1 MNTSVV
7 REELLRMAEDSLTV
21 SCHAVPV
28 WHIPGFYF
36 DTDGHLTAKRL
47 MEIDAQAAYTTA
59 LAYRLTGKSVYADK
73 ALELIQGWAAIN
85 LEITDKDG
93 PLVSAYLGAGLLQ
106 AAEWIKAYP
115 EWKKE
120 KQEKFFHWTNNV
132 LLPRWDQIP
141 LRNNWWSWSLYAQLL
156 LYRFFDDKASFA
168 EEVANLKEHIDSSL
182 SLTGFIP
189 EETTR
194 GTNAIWYHYFALA
207 PLTAAAKQVLDA
219 TGEDLFHWTSPGGKS
234 IKKALDTLFYYVDGH
249 AEEWPYEQGQN
260 FPSPLTPQCW
270 PLDLFEAMSR
280 IYEDTEY
287 DRFVSSYRPIIG
299 NMNRNSG
306 YFQSY
311 AWVFPALL

>member
-1 MNTSVV
+1 MNHAAV
-7 REELLRMAEDSLTV
+7 RDELLRMAKDSLTI

-36 DTDGHLTAKRL
+36 DTDSHLAAKRL
-47 MEIDAQAAYTTA
+47 METDVQAAYTTA
-59 LAYRLTGKSVYADK
+59 LAYRLTGNTVFADK
-73 ALELIQGWAAIN
+73 AMELIQGWAAVN
-85 LEITDKDG
+85 REITDKDG

-106 AAEWIKAYP
+106 AAEWIKTYP
-115 EWKKE
+115 GWQRAE
-120 KQEKFFHWTNNV
+120 QEQFVQWTTLV
-132 LLPRWDQIP
+132 LLPEWDQIP

-156 LYRFFDDKASFA
+156 LYRFMGDTTAFA
-168 EEVANLKEHIDSSL
+168 EEAANLKEHIDSSL

-207 PLTAAAKQVLDA
+207 PLTAAAKQILDV
-219 TGEDLFHWTSPGGKS
+219 TGEDLFRWISPGGKS
-234 IKKALDTLFYYVDGH
+234 IKQALDTLFYYADGR

-260 FPSPLTPQCW
+260 FPSPLTPRSW
-270 PLDLFEAMSR
+270 PLDLYEAMSR
-280 IYEDTEY
+280 VYEDPEY

-311 AWVFPALL
+311 AWVFPELL